1 MMTQS
6 SHTSPTLHTSAQ
18 LLFGH
23 MIRALLW
30 VSFVGAIYIGI
41 VTYFVL
47 RQSQHDHTQTADAA
61 IVLGAAVWVGN
72 PSPVLKARLDHAL
85 ALYQQKTVATIIV
98 TGGTGNGDNMSE
110 AAAGAS
116 YLEERGVPTTAILL
130 ETNGRSTFQSLNAA
144 AALAKP
150 KNIHSVLIVSDPF
163 HMLRSLKMAGDLGFT
178 AYPSPTTTS
187 PISRRPLEEWLYMI
201 REAVAYTS
209 YLFTN
214 Q

>member
-1 MMTQS
+1 MV
-6 SHTSPTLHTSAQ
+6 
-18 LLFGH
+18 
-23 MIRALLW
+23 RALLW
-30 VSFVGAIYIGI
+30 IFMVSCIYIGM

-116 YLEERGVPTTAILL
+116 YLEAQGVPATAILQ
-130 ETNGRSTFQSLNAA
+130 ETSGRSTFQSLKGA
-144 AALAKP
+144 AALAQTS
-150 KNIHSVLIVSDPF
+150 NIHSVLLVSDPF

-187 PISRRPLEEWLYMI
+187 PISQRPLEEWQYML

>member
-110 AAAGAS
+110 AAAGRGG
-116 YLEERGVPTTAILL
+116 YLQDRGLVPLPEDQLAAQRSIAQALTVMTA
-130 ETNGRSTFQSLNAA
+130 
-144 AALAKP
+144 
-150 KNIHSVLIVSDPF
+150 
-163 HMLRSLKMAGDLGFT
+163 
-178 AYPSPTTTS
+178 PSH
-187 PISRRPLEEWLYMI
+187 
-201 REAVAYTS
+201 
-209 YLFTN
+209 
-214 Q
+214 

>member
-1 MMTQS
+1 MTQS
-6 SHTSPTLHTSAQ
+6 SHTSPILHTSSRG
-18 LLFGH
+18 LFGH
-23 MIRALLW
+23 IVRTLLW
-30 VSFVGAIYIGI
+30 VFMVGCIYIGI

-47 RQSQHDHTQTADAA
+47 RQSQHDHTQTSDAA
-61 IVLGAAVWVGN
+61 IVLGAAVWGGN

-116 YLEERGVPTTAILL
+116 YLEERGVPATAILL
-130 ETNGRSTFQSLNAA
+130 ETNGRSTYQSLKAA
-144 AALAKP
+144 ATLAQAS
-150 KNIHSVLIVSDPF
+150 NIQSVLLVSDPF

>member
-1 MMTQS
+1 
-6 SHTSPTLHTSAQ
+6 
-18 LLFGH
+18 
-23 MIRALLW
+23 
-30 VSFVGAIYIGI
+30 
-41 VTYFVL
+41 
-47 RQSQHDHTQTADAA
+47 
-61 IVLGAAVWVGN
+61 
-72 PSPVLKARLDHAL
+72 
-85 ALYQQKTVATIIV
+85 
-98 TGGTGNGDNMSE
+98 MSE

-130 ETNGRSTFQSLNAA
+130 ETNGRSTYQSLKAA
-144 AALAKP
+144 AALAQAS
-150 KNIHSVLIVSDPF
+150 NIQSVLLVSDPF

>member
-1 MMTQS
+1 MLYK
-6 SHTSPTLHTSAQ
+6 TSRG
-18 LLFGH
+18 LFGH
-23 MIRALLW
+23 IVRALLW
-30 VSFVGAIYIGI
+30 IFMVSCIYIGI

-116 YLEERGVPTTAILL
+116 YLENLGVPATAILQ
-130 ETNGRSTFQSLNAA
+130 ENSGRSTYQSLSAA
-144 AALAKP
+144 AALAKTN
-150 KNIHSVLIVSDPF
+150 NIHSVLLVSDPF

>member
-1 MMTQS
+1 MTTIIPILTQAEAQAFVDAQCKA
-6 SHTSPTLHTSAQ
+6 SPFLDASDAQ
-18 LLFGH
+18 
-23 MIRALLW
+23 
-30 VSFVGAIYIGI
+30 
-41 VTYFVL
+41 
-47 RQSQHDHTQTADAA
+47 
-61 IVLGAAVWVGN
+61 
-72 PSPVLKARLDHAL
+72 KACE
-85 ALYQQKTVATIIV
+85 KTVATIIV

-130 ETNGRSTFQSLNAA
+130 ETNGRSTYQSLKAA
-144 AALAKP
+144 AALAQAS
-150 KNIHSVLIVSDPF
+150 NIQSVLLVSDPF